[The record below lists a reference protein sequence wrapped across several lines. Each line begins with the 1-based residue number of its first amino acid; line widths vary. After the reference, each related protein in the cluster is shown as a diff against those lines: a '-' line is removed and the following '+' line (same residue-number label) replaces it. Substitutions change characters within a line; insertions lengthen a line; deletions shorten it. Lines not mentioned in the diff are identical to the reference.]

1 MPNQVRIYYKN
12 QTELSMAL
20 RDIVDAYFENQITE
34 VELENK
40 VVKIIEANKNR
51 FYKDDTDEI
60 AYKPAQILGK
70 ARQEVLLNILDKRGE
85 IL

>member
-12 QTELSMAL
+12 QTELSLAL
-20 RDIVDAYFENQITE
+20 RDIIDAYFENKITE
-34 VELENK
+34 VELEDK
-40 VVKIIEANKNR
+40 AVKIISANKNR
-51 FYKDDTDEI
+51 FYKNDTNKI

>member
-1 MPNQVRIYYKN
+1 
-12 QTELSMAL
+12 MAL